1 MSFAHLTSKAVF
13 AIVVVY
19 ISGGIELLLQD
30 ITNCAPR
37 QISHIVS
44 ARKSPLL
51 SFLSESINGV
61 TSIRAYGQVDRFVA
75 RNVTL
80 LENSTSACL
89 VQKDYDR

>member
-1 MSFAHLTSKAVF
+1 MSFAHLTSEAVF
-13 AIVVVY
+13 AIVVVF

-61 TSIRAYGQVDRFVA
+61 SSIRAYGQVDRFVA

-80 LENSTSACL
+80 VDNITSADV
-89 VQKDYDR
+89 VQEAYHG

>member
-1 MSFAHLTSKAVF
+1 MYMCMYTRYVGTCTLC
-13 AIVVVY
+13 
-19 ISGGIELLLQD
+19 ISSDLELLLQD
-30 ITNCAPR
+30 IISCAPR

-61 TSIRAYGQVDRFVA
+61 ASIRAYGQVDRFVA

-80 LENSTSACL
+80 LENSTSADL
-89 VQKDYDR
+89 VQKAYNR

>member
-1 MSFAHLTSKAVF
+1 MYMYTRYVGTLC
-13 AIVVVY
+13 
-19 ISGGIELLLQD
+19 ISSDLELLLQD
-30 ITNCAPR
+30 IISCAPR

-61 TSIRAYGQVDRFVA
+61 ASIRAYGQVDRFVA

-80 LENSTSACL
+80 VDNSTSADV
-89 VQKDYDR
+89 VQEAYHG